1 MIDKTAASVAEALAE
16 VKDGATV
23 LVGGFGTAGIPNELI
38 DGLIEQGAT
47 DLTIVCNN
55 AGNGDTGLAA
65 LLKAG
70 RVRKVICSFPRQA
83 DSYVFDELYRAG
95 KLELELVP
103 QGNLAERMRAAG
115 AGIGAFFTPTGY
127 GTELALNAD
136 GSPKETREINGRLY
150 VLEYPIHGD
159 VALIKAERGDRWG
172 NLSYRK
178 ASRNFGPVIA
188 TAARYTVATVHELV
202 PLGEMDPESVV
213 TPGIFVS
220 RVVKVPRVATQAGGF
235 KAAA

>member
-1 MIDKTAASVAEALAE
+1 MINKIAASVAEALAD
-16 VKDGATV
+16 VKDGSTV
-23 LVGGFGTAGIPNELI
+23 LVGGFGTAGLPNELV

-55 AGNGDTGLAA
+55 AGNGDHGIAA

-83 DSYVFDELYRAG
+83 DSYVFDELYRA
-95 KLELELVP
+95 KKVELELVP

-115 AGIGAFFTPTGY
+115 AGVGAFFTPTGY

-136 GSPKETREINGRLY
+136 GSPKETRRINGRDY

-159 VALIKAERGDRWG
+159 VALVKAERGDRWG
-172 NLSYRK
+172 NLYYRM
-178 ASRNFGPVIA
+178 AARNFGPVVA
-188 TAARYTVATVHELV
+188 MAAQFTVASVHEV
-202 PLGEMDPESVV
+202 VELGQLDPESVV

-220 RVVKVPRVATQAGGF
+220 KIVKVPRQATMAGGF